1 MLRIVLTGGG
11 TGGHIYPLIAV
22 AEELKSIAAEKNI
35 DLDIRY
41 FGVPGEYQVVL
52 EKADLRVSRIVGAKM
67 RRYFDLGNII
77 DFPKFI
83 ISIFQLL
90 GEMLF
95 FMPDVV
101 FSKGGP
107 GALAVVLVARFY
119 RVPVIIHESD
129 TVPGLTNK
137 ASSKFAKRI
146 AVSFPSATDYFSDN
160 VALTGSPIRRS
171 LLQEPIE
178 ANTAKTMFGFIT
190 TKPLVLFISGSQG
203 ATRMNDFILDNIKHL
218 LPEFQILHQTGRNN
232 FEEVKKEMAVA
243 TRDLGVEDKNS
254 YKIAP
259 FFEENIK
266 TAFSAADV
274 VVSRSGS
281 NSIFE
286 IAAFGKPA
294 ILIPLPEAANG
305 HQLKN
310 AYEYAKTGAAV
321 VIEADNLSPNILINE
336 VTRIVSDPIRAQT
349 MSAAARKFAKP
360 EAAKIIAEEII
371 KLGSKS

>member
-1 MLRIVLTGGG
+1 MRILLTGGG

-22 AEELKSIAAEKNI
+22 NEELRLIASEKNL
-35 DLDIRY
+35 DLDVRY
-41 FGVPGEYQVVL
+41 LGVPGEYRAAL
-52 EKADLRVSRIVGAKM
+52 EKEGIAVSKIVGAKL

-90 GEMLF
+90 GKMLF

-119 RVPVIIHESD
+119 RIPVVIHESD
-129 TVPGLTNK
+129 TIPGLTNK
-137 ASSKFAKRI
+137 TSSKFAKRI
-146 AVSFPSATDYFSDN
+146 AVSFPSAADYFSGN
-160 VALTGSPIRRS
+160 VAMTGSPIRRR
-171 LLQEPIE
+171 LMADPIDS
-178 ANTAKTMFGFIT
+178 NTAKTMLGFST
-190 TKPLVLFISGSQG
+190 AKPLVLFISGSQG
-203 ATRMNDFILDNIKHL
+203 ATRMNDFILDNIKDL
-218 LPEFQILHQTGRNN
+218 IGKFQILHQTGIKN
-232 FEEVKKEMAVA
+232 FEDVKKEMAVA
-243 TRDLGVEDKNS
+243 TADLSPEDKSS

-266 TAFSAADV
+266 TAMSAADV
-274 VVSRSGS
+274 IVSRSGS

-294 ILIPLPEAANG
+294 ILIPLPESANS

-310 AYEYAKTGAAV
+310 AYEYAKTGAAI
-321 VIEADNLSPNILINE
+321 VIESDNLSPNILINE
-336 VTRIVSDPIRAQT
+336 IDRIVSDSIKRQA
-349 MSAAARKFAKP
+349 MSEAARRFAKP

-371 KLGSKS
+371 KLGSRG